1 MSVRGLVLSLT
12 VCACLDAG
20 AARLGGGAPSLL
32 MVDQLVSTDANG
44 YVLQSW
50 LQLALRSVA
59 STASGLMVLPDA
71 AGAAPDPGAAAA
83 GLDGVQP
90 LLWRDP
96 PLQRAPQAGAAL
108 ALSSAAYAAAA
119 NDTPAARVTQLSTL
133 ATRQLQSAAPA
144 MAARLAAVARSRGAA
159 EAWFNF
165 RQQLPVA
172 GAPRSVVWTLHATAA
187 GTWFAGTPV
196 VDAPGAALLHARY
209 VPLTVAAGLP
219 AGYGYQDGGWLR
231 WDLSDA
237 LGHALP
243 GAGARDTHGAF
254 DGAQGLACL
263 TGSASTPCDPAQ
275 EGIPGLME
283 RLGVAQ
289 AELTVAASLRPVF
302 VVTAAGQRY
311 AVARLVVQRA
321 LSGADPACLTP
332 PWQFRNDYQAAFQLD
347 ARLDR
352 YRRAADGHWSLLER
366 RSLRQAGPLLPWKS
380 VRMTLPAAPLP
391 ALDALAIDPEQG
403 GLVRL
408 DAFPA
413 GLQRVTAG
421 AVVCEATAT
430 P

>member
-1 MSVRGLVLSLT
+1 MSVRAPVLSLA
-12 VCACLDAG
+12 VCACLQAE

-32 MVDQLVSTDANG
+32 MVDQLVSSDANG
-44 YVLQSW
+44 RVVQSS

-59 STASGLMVLPDA
+59 STATGLMVLPDA
-71 AGAAPDPGAAAA
+71 SGAAPDAGTAAA
-83 GLDGVQP
+83 GLDGLSP
-90 LLWRDP
+90 LPWRDP
-96 PLQRAPQAGAAL
+96 PLQGVTQAGAVRAL
-108 ALSSAAYAAAA
+108 PSAGDAAAG

-144 MAARLAAVARSRGAA
+144 LAARLAVVARSRGAA

-172 GAPRSVVWTLHATAA
+172 GAPRTVAWTLHATAA

-196 VDAPGAALLHARY
+196 VDAPGAAVLHARY
-209 VPLTVAAGLP
+209 VPVRVAAGLP

-231 WDLSDA
+231 WELSDV

-243 GAGARDTHGAF
+243 GAGARNTHGAF

-263 TGSASTPCDPAQ
+263 TGSASAPCDPTQ

-302 VVTAAGQRY
+302 VVTLAGQRY

-321 LSGADPACLTP
+321 LSGADAACLTP
-332 PWQFRNDYQAAFQLD
+332 PWQFRNDYQAAFLLD

-352 YRRAADGHWSLLER
+352 YLRLADGRWSLLER
-366 RSLRQAGPLLPWKS
+366 RALRQAGPLLPWKTL
-380 VRMTLPAAPLP
+380 RMTLPVAPLP
-391 ALDALAIDPEQG
+391 ALDALAIDPERG

-413 GLQRVTAG
+413 GLQTVAAG
-421 AVVCEATAT
+421 PVVCQAATT